1 MNNGKGIESAM
12 RVYQR
17 YDSIQSVS
25 SISDGNSA
33 NSALCIEFSCNY
45 LIECNRVY
53 GG

>member
-1 MNNGKGIESAM
+1 MNNGKGIEMSM

-17 YDSIQSVS
+17 YDSIQSVQC
-25 SISDGNSA
+25 ISDGNGA
-33 NSALCIEFSCNY
+33 NGALHLKFGCNY